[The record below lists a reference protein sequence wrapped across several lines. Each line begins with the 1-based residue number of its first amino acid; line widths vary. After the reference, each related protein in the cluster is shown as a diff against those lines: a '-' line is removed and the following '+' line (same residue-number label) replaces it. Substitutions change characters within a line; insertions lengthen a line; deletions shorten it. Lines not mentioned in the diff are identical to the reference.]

1 MDKNSSN
8 NIFDEASKK
17 GKGQPSKETAIP
29 RLADTSS
36 KLNTPPQNQDLTE
49 IDTQMLFDRVREL
62 QKDLDEK
69 KAELHDTIAT
79 SPTQVIQFFNDPK
92 NFSIDQWNIIQNNR
106 SDLEKKVWAL
116 LGKDPN
122 KVREKQIEDQKE
134 KSRKAKSLGTRHNW
148 IPIR

>member
-17 GKGQPSKETAIP
+17 GKSHPSKETATP
-29 RLADTSS
+29 
-36 KLNTPPQNQDLTE
+36 TPPDISSQITPPTLTE
-49 IDTQMLFDRVREL
+49 LDTQMLFDRVREL

-69 KAELHDTIAT
+69 KAELQSTLAS
-79 SPTQVIQFFNDPK
+79 SPTQVIQFFSDPK

-116 LGKDPN
+116 LGKDP
-122 KVREKQIEDQKE
+122 KQVRDKQLEDQKD